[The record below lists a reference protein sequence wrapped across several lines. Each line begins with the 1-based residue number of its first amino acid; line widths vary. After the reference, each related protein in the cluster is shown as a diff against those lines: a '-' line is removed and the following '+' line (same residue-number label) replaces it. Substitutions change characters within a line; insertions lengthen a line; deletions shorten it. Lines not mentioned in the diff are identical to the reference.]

1 MSDETGLRA
10 LRIVVADDHP
20 IVRDGIR
27 SLIDA
32 QEGMSVVGEAG
43 DGAEALQVVAMLA
56 PDVLVVD
63 MSMPQLNGAQVTRRV
78 RQNWP
83 AVRVIALT
91 VHDDRDYLAQLLNA
105 GVSGYIVKR
114 AASSELIRAIRTV
127 MDGGVYLDPRV
138 AGTVVNRFVGD
149 ASEPS
154 REPPGE
160 LSDREREVLKQVGR
174 GFSNKEIAVQLAISV
189 KTVETYK
196 ARILEK
202 LGLRG
207 RADMVR
213 YALRRGWLDEA

>member
-1 MSDETGLRA
+1 MSDETELRA

-105 GVSGYIVKR
+105 GVSGYVVKR
-114 AASSELIRAIRTV
+114 AASSELIRAIHTV